1 VDSVL
6 VLLIGLAY
14 AMASLFLTSVGLA
27 IVFGMM
33 RIINFA
39 HGEFLMIGGFTFVI
53 AVHAGVN
60 LWVAMLIVA
69 PTVVGLL
76 GAVVERLD
84 IRRLYGNLVDTILAT
99 WGLGLLMTG
108 FATVVFGYNQPGVA
122 PPIGDIRI
130 GNYSQSGYTLFI
142 VAVAAMVLVG
152 LYAFFRFTDFGL
164 KARATMQNPGM
175 AAAVGLNVGQIYSV
189 TFGLGS
195 ALAGLAGAL
204 IAPISGVLPG
214 MGVSYIAKTFI
225 TVISGGPLALTGTFL
240 SSSLLGVVNETASF
254 MTTPVIGEAALLSV
268 AIVML
273 RIFPTGITGRFFRG
287 SI

>member
-76 GAVVERLD
+76 GAVVERLV

>member
-1 VDSVL
+1 MDSVL